1 MRSSAFGKQQ
11 ASVTGARLC
20 FAVVAV
26 GGLFGCRIGEGDV
39 YSRDRQAV
47 GGNGGTGAADQ
58 GPSGAA
64 GSARVKGTAGATG
77 ANPDGGVSATSGASG
92 AAACTVGDT
101 RCFGV
106 GLSTCTPA
114 GGWGPILV
122 CGTNL
127 ACATRGGAAA
137 CVGTADGVAHVT
149 GSWTAVKQKFAAAS
163 ANGAPAQPGTAQL
176 LTDGRVLASGPEA
189 SATWYTFT
197 PDAFGS
203 YENGAWAPA
212 ASSPVGRLFHP
223 SFILRDGRYWSG
235 GGEYVFGATTRSANE
250 VYDPV
255 ADAWSSLPDMP
266 DDMADTPAAI
276 LGDGRLLVFSHRWA
290 SSSTFI
296 LSFGPLPTWSLTAPW
311 SSSIGDQESTSTTL
325 HDGSVLV
332 GSRLFDLYLPSTGTW
347 ISAAP
352 PPGGAGV
359 FQPPNNDEMGPI
371 LVLPDGRAFVLG
383 ANEKNAIFTP
393 GGPNGAG
400 SWTPAADTPSMYNHS
415 DAPSAVEPNGKV
427 LSVVTKGDGDESDG
441 DRTGAIYEYD
451 TATDTWTVVPTPFTF
466 DDVERVI
473 LLALPNGQI
482 WASGSGSPTAWLYNP
497 VGGPRP
503 EWRPSIG
510 AFGVATPGA
519 FTLTGD
525 LLNGTTPGADFGDDA
540 KMATNF
546 PIVSF
551 VDAKG
556 HVYYGRSFDFDDMTP
571 TRCTSASVVP
581 PAGIPDGTYTV
592 HVSASGVG
600 EAQPA
605 QVTFVGPRAATLTT
619 APGTPGVDS
628 LGSVTLTAA
637 APAGGTTVN
646 LSSSAPAVASV
657 PPSIVVPAGAKAASF
672 AVHCAAGTGS
682 ATIQASTANSPAF
695 AASALFGWS
704 VTSVA
709 GPSAAPDGT
718 ASTWVVELDNPAPLG
733 GFAVSLTSTNPA
745 LVTVPASV
753 IVPEGRRRVA
763 FVPTLGDPGAGTAR
777 VYATSP
783 GSSQSG
789 PFGWTIA
796 SLTGPASAAPSTM
809 VSWTVTL
816 SGPAPTGGLIVRLA
830 SSAPAVAG
838 VPTFVAI
845 PAGQTS
851 ATFPVNVLAGP
862 AGKMLTFTAA
872 FGSSFAQVFFQ
883 TVGPPSTS

>member
-1 MRSSAFGKQQ
+1 MKS
-11 ASVTGARLC
+11 SVTRARLC
-20 FAVVAV
+20 FAVVA
-26 GGLFGCRIGEGDV
+26 LLGCRIGEGDI
-39 YSRDRQAV
+39 YPRNGRAG
-47 GGNGGTGAADQ
+47 GGNGGTGGAD
-58 GPSGAA
+58 GIPSGAA
-64 GSARVKGTAGATG
+64 GSARVKGGGAAG
-77 ANPDGGVSATSGASG
+77 ANPDGGVSSAGGAPGASG
-92 AAACTVGDT
+92 CSAGDA

-106 GLSTCTPA
+106 GLSTCTTA
-114 GGWGPILV
+114 GGWGPILM

-127 ACATRGGAAA
+127 TCATRGGVAT
-137 CVGTADGVAHVT
+137 CVGATDGVARVT
-149 GSWTAVKQKFAAAS
+149 GTWTAVKQKFAATS
-163 ANGAPAQPGTAQL
+163 PSGAPAQPGTAQL

-203 YENGAWAPA
+203 YENGKWAPA

-223 SFILRDGRYWSG
+223 SSILRDGRYWSG
-235 GGEYVFGATTRSANE
+235 GGEYVFGATTRAANE

-266 DDMADTPAAI
+266 EDMADTPTAI
-276 LGDGRLLVFSHRWA
+276 LGDGRLLVLSHRWA
-290 SSSTFI
+290 SSNTYI
-296 LSFGPLPTWSLTAPW
+296 LTFGPLPTWSLTAPW
-311 SSSIGDQESTSTTL
+311 SFAIGDQESTSTTL
-325 HDGSVLV
+325 QDGSVLV

-347 ISAAP
+347 IHTAP

-359 FQPPNNDEMGPI
+359 FEPPNNDEMGPI

-383 ANEKNAIFTP
+383 ANEKNALFTP
-393 GGPNGAG
+393 GGPGGAG
-400 SWTPAADTPSMYNHS
+400 SWTPAADTPSSYNHS

-427 LSVVTKGDGDESDG
+427 LSVVTRGDGDEGTG
-441 DRTGAIYEYD
+441 DRSGAIYEYD
-451 TATDTWTVVPTPFTF
+451 PATDAWTLVPTPFTF

-473 LLALPNGQI
+473 LLALPSGQI

-510 AFGVATPGA
+510 AFGVATPGL

-551 VDAKG
+551 VDAGG

-571 TRCTSASVVP
+571 TRCTSAHVAP
-581 PAGIPDGTYTV
+581 PAGIPDGTYAV
-592 HVSASGVG
+592 HVAASGVR

-605 QVTFVGPRAATLTT
+605 QVTLVGPRVASLATG
-619 APGTPGVDS
+619 PGTPGEDT
-628 LGSVTLTAA
+628 LGTVTLTAP

-646 LSSSAPAVASV
+646 LSSSVPTVAAV
-657 PPSIVVPAGAKAASF
+657 PPSIVVPQGAKAASF
-672 AVHCAAGTGS
+672 IVHCAAGTGNTTVQG
-682 ATIQASTANSPAF
+682 ATTNSPAF
-695 AASALFGWS
+695 AASAVFGWS
-704 VTSVA
+704 VRSVA
-709 GPSAAPDGT
+709 GASAAPDGT

-733 GFAVSLTSTNPA
+733 GFAVGLTSTNPA

-753 IVPEGRRRVA
+753 SVPEGRRRVA
-763 FVPTLGDPGAGTAR
+763 FLPTLVDPGAGTGR
-777 VYATSP
+777 IYAMAS

-789 PFGWTIA
+789 PVGWTIA
-796 SLTGPASAAPSTM
+796 SLTGPASAVPSTIT
-809 VSWTVTL
+809 SWTVTL

-830 SSAPAVAG
+830 SSAPAVAD
-838 VPTFVAI
+838 VPSFVAV

-851 ATFPVNVLAGP
+851 ATFPVSVLAGP
-862 AGKMLTFTAA
+862 AGKTVTLTAA
-872 FGSSFAQVFFQ
+872 FTASFAQAILQ
-883 TVGPPSTS
+883 TGGPPPTS